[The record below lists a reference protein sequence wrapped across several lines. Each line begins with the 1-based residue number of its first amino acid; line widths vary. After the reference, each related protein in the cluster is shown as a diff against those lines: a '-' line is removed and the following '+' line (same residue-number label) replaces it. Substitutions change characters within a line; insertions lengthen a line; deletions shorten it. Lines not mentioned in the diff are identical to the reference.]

1 MNKINK
7 EVLMNAVVAGVL
19 MSGAVI
25 LKAALGNTITV
36 NMDMND
42 ISNKALQG
50 ELIEAMTAEQSLYR

>member
-7 EVLMNAVVAGVL
+7 EVLLNALAAGVL

-25 LKAALGNTITV
+25 LKAALGDMISV

-42 ISNKALQG
+42 VSKQAIGGNLVESVCIGNDT
-50 ELIEAMTAEQSLYR
+50 I

>member
-42 ISNKALQG
+42 ISNRALQG

>member
-50 ELIEAMTAEQSLYR
+50 ELIEAMTAEQYLYR